1 MAPAPRTA
9 DPPAPR
15 GEERAGWGT
24 ISRQQI
30 VDAALRAIRHG
41 GGYEQMTIRSLAADI
56 GVSPMSLYH
65 HVRDKDDLLD
75 EVVDRLLVRAWKP
88 RGDEADWKAW
98 TAEAAEKLRHF
109 LVTQPAA
116 LHVYLRHPVV
126 SPTAIARMQAMM
138 RVLRLAVGDEDA
150 ARRAYAAIHTYTIG
164 FSALEASRASWDP
177 SGTREERT
185 SQPTLASP
193 PGRPDGAG
201 SDTQEMAEQLAAYTT
216 PRQFAEGLR
225 YLLDGIDQA
234 GRPHDSGHEDPGPSR
249 RGATSNPTGRPRSE
263 APA

>member
-1 MAPAPRTA
+1 MAPAPRTT

-56 GVSPMSLYH
+56 GVAPMSLYH

-75 EVVDRLLVRAWKP
+75 EVVDRLLVRAWRP
-88 RGDEADWKAW
+88 RADEADWKAW
-98 TAEAAEKLRHF
+98 TAEAADKLRHF

-126 SPTAIARMQAMM
+126 SPTAIARMEAVM
-138 RVLRLAVGDEDA
+138 RVLRRAVGDEEA

-164 FSALEASRASWDP
+164 FAALEASRAGWDR
-177 SGTREERT
+177 SGPGGERT
-185 SQPTLASP
+185 SHPDPDSS
-193 PGRPDGAG
+193 PGRGDSTG
-201 SDTQEMAEQLAAYTT
+201 SDSQEMADQLAAYTT
-216 PRQFAEGLR
+216 PRQFAAGVR
-225 YLLDGIDQA
+225 YLLDGIDRA
-234 GRPHDSGHEDPGPSR
+234 GRPHDSGFEDPGPNR
-249 RGATSNPTGRPRSE
+249 RGAISNPTGRPGSA